1 MEGILI
7 KILGNSEHS
16 LETQNICNEAWQMS
30 PGLSF
35 FPGHALYNVLS
46 INELFHTTD

>member
-7 KILGNSEHS
+7 KILGKSEHS
-16 LETQNICNEAWQMS
+16 LETQNTCNEAWQMS
-30 PGLSF
+30 F
-35 FPGHALYNVLS
+35 QDTICNVLS

>member
-16 LETQNICNEAWQMS
+16 LETQNTCNEAWQMS

-35 FPGHALYNVLS
+35 FQDTHCNVLS